1 MSDRETAIGENRT
14 ELQLE
19 LELERRRD
27 TQGGAVA
34 RPYPTDDM
42 TICPCC
48 GRDFVYPV
56 DWAPA
61 GQRRWS
67 VALRCPECQWV
78 GGGVYDQDLVDRFD
92 DALDQSMQTLLDDLE
107 LLTRANMEE
116 RIRAFVEALAADQIL
131 PEDF

>member
-1 MSDRETAIGENRT
+1 MAERQTATGGERT
-14 ELQLE
+14 ELRLE
-19 LELERRRD
+19 QELERRRGS
-27 TQGGAVA
+27 QGGTGA
-34 RPYPTDDM
+34 RPQPADDM

-61 GQRRWS
+61 GEHRWS
-67 VALRCPECQWV
+67 VALRCPECEWV
-78 GGGVYDQDLVDRFD
+78 GGGVYEQDRVDRFD
-92 DALDQSMQTLLDDLE
+92 DALDASMQSILDDLE

-116 RIRAFVEALAADQIL
+116 RIDAFVEALEADLIL